1 MGEKRRLEDRKFLIS
16 AFLLSFLLILFGCSS
31 FFSFSWNTEK
41 EVKGP
46 SSSKTRKVRNVSVQ
60 PPSTVPSHGGYQ
72 KASGGSALYEL
83 QITRLPQKTPEALER
98 FFGQLKE
105 HGIRTVYF
113 RVFQNPGDG
122 FFEVL
127 PVQAK
132 KGVYFKTSHAPLVS
146 DLLPLVCRFAHE
158 NDIKI
163 YAWMN
168 TLKAEFLWCREAK
181 HTYRFVP
188 SQGRLE
194 RTSRWSPHDPRVLA
208 AVSGLFADLAR
219 NPIDGIL
226 LQDDLILHYNEDL
239 GLFAR
244 KLFMKS
250 RGLETFAPEDLYE
263 FDKAGGGKTR
273 VKGYTPL
280 FWAWSRWKCEELSLF
295 MAKLKKA
302 VKAIRPEI
310 KFAVDVNYEAL
321 LAPEDALAWYSRSI
335 EEMERIV
342 APDRYVVMSYQRQMQ
357 RELEEPETV
366 ILGYIREMVT
376 TALKLAPGPNR
387 WVFKVQTI
395 DWRTRE
401 PIVPDQIRMTVETI
415 ESVAPVRAC
424 LMPYTPQL
432 FKVGL
437 LARLGKVRD

>member
-1 MGEKRRLEDRKFLIS
+1 MGDKRKLEDRKFLIS
-16 AFLLSFLLILFGCSS
+16 AFLMTFLLILFGCSS
-31 FFSFSWNTEK
+31 FFSFSWKTEK

-46 SSSKTRKVRNVSVQ
+46 SSVKTKETRKLSPQ
-60 PPSTVPSHGGYQ
+60 PLVTVPFHGGHH
-72 KASGGSALYEL
+72 ATNGVSTRYEL
-83 QITRLPQKTPEALER
+83 QITRLPQKTPEALKQ

-105 HGIRTVYF
+105 HGIQTVYF
-113 RVFQNPGDG
+113 RVFQNPGDD

-127 PVQAK
+127 PVQSK
-132 KGVYFKTSHAPLVS
+132 KGVYFKTAYAPLVS

-158 NDIKI
+158 NDIKV

-168 TLKAEFLWCREAK
+168 TLRAEFLQCREAK
-181 HTYRFVP
+181 HTYKFIP
-188 SQGRLE
+188 AEGRLE
-194 RTSRWSPHDPRVLA
+194 RTGRWSPHDPRVLS

-226 LQDDLILHYNEDL
+226 LQDDMILHYNEDL
-239 GLFAR
+239 SLFAR
-244 KLFMKS
+244 RLFMKS
-250 RGLETFAPEDLYE
+250 QGLETFAPEDLYE
-263 FDKAGGGKTR
+263 LGKTEDGKTQ

-295 MAKLKKA
+295 MARLKEA

-310 KFAVDVNYEAL
+310 NFAVDVNYEAL
-321 LAPEDALAWYSRSI
+321 SAPEDALAWYSRSV

-342 APDRYVVMSYQRQMQ
+342 APDRYVVMSYQQQMQ
-357 RELEEPETV
+357 RELGEPETV
-366 ILGYIREMVT
+366 VLGYIREMVT
-376 TALKLAPGPNR
+376 TALKMVPRPDR

-401 PIVPDQIRMTVETI
+401 LIVPDQIRMTVETI
-415 ESVAPVRAC
+415 ETTAPVRAC

-437 LARLGKVRD
+437 LARLGKMGD